1 LKPVKTDDILE
12 SASRI
17 IQQHG
22 KDKKSE
28 SPYKAMFKKEDKAA
42 NVGAGV
48 FIPQGLGKSK

>member
-1 LKPVKTDDILE
+1 MTATKRSKVTKSKSEMVSAASKTKKMLKPVKTDDILE

-28 SPYKAMFKKEDKAA
+28 SP
-42 NVGAGV
+42 
-48 FIPQGLGKSK
+48 